1 MDEKLNEL
9 FHKTVFYLT
18 DEDKLKYSRYQ
29 AIAGLKQDIQDKY
42 YENAE
47 TVSKSLAFIMK
58 TQLIKRL
65 ESSFYAFKNHWAIF
79 KQPPTE

>member
-29 AIAGLKQDIQDKY
+29 AIAGLKAKY
-42 YENAE
+42 TRQILRKCGNG
-47 TVSKSLAFIMK
+47 F
-58 TQLIKRL
+58 
-65 ESSFYAFKNHWAIF
+65 
-79 KQPPTE
+79 